1 MTDAQFKEMAKASVV
16 HAVKACNDFLS
27 PLGLTLSVNFE
38 YDFQGFDPDAIGVY
52 EDGSVFEGEIS
63 VGYNAEALLVAFKD
77 EMETYPWSSEDKI
90 LDELASTTIYHEM
103 GHGLCELISDYL
115 ENSDDL
121 DAVYDANKEL
131 FDRVLDN
138 EENAVEEFAWD
149 MYDNDLRENDITKM
163 VGLCLTAFSDV
174 RP

>member
-1 MTDAQFKEMAKASVV
+1 
-16 HAVKACNDFLS
+16 
-27 PLGLTLSVNFE
+27 
-38 YDFQGFDPDAIGVY
+38 
-52 EDGSVFEGEIS
+52 
-63 VGYNAEALLVAFKD
+63 
-77 EMETYPWSSEDKI
+77 
-90 LDELASTTIYHEM
+90 M